1 MTWNINRKIS
11 SAFLAVIV
19 VVAIMSGFTYYEV
32 GQLNELHIQSA
43 KVNLE
48 KMALS
53 QGIAADI
60 ANEAVAMRR
69 FNFTGDSNDITIF
82 NGYRTQADEKLKRLD
97 AMLALESNK
106 AVVREIQK
114 EKTAYENIAAQSF
127 EAKKANDIAA
137 VGRYM
142 DEAGT
147 PFKASMAAAMK
158 MVGNVDDF
166 VKADQLVTNAKAT
179 SIQRTLL
186 IVNILVAII
195 ALGIGRYISRKLSRP
210 AQAVS
215 AAAAAIAAGDLSQ
228 ADIQVDSS
236 DEIGELGRSFNAMKG
251 NLRDVIR
258 TVASSAEH
266 VAASSEELTSSAEQS
281 ALASDQTAQAI
292 TAVAQSATSQL
303 QSIDQTSAVVQ
314 TLSAGLEEAA
324 ASVHEVNDQSIKA
337 SQAAANGALTVA
349 KTVEQMQQIEKTVAF
364 TAEMVGRLGES
375 SKEIGQIVDTISGIA
390 AQTNLLALNA
400 AIEAARA
407 GEQGRG
413 FAVVAEEVRHLAEQ
427 SQEAAKQITDLI
439 SNIQN
444 DTEQAVAS
452 MDNGTKEVKAGV
464 DAVHETGADFQRID
478 AIVQHVADQMREM
491 TAVIEHMA
499 EGSQQIVTAVA
510 EIDNLSKNV
519 ASESQHVAAV
529 TQEQSASA
537 QEISTSSQG
546 LADMAQEL
554 QLAVSRFRL

>member
-1 MTWNINRKIS
+1 MTWNINRKIT

-32 GQLNELHIQSA
+32 GQLNALHIQSS
-43 KVNLE
+43 NINME

-53 QGIAADI
+53 QGIAVDI

-82 NGYRTQADEKLKRLD
+82 HAYRKQADEKLKRLD
-97 AMLALESNK
+97 DMLALESNK
-106 AVVREIQK
+106 AVVREIQQ
-114 EKTAYENIAAQSF
+114 EKTVYEQIAAQSF
-127 EAKKANDIAA
+127 EAKKANDTVA
-137 VGRYM
+137 VSRYM
-142 DEAGT
+142 NEAGN
-147 PFKASMAAAMK
+147 PYKAAMAAALK
-158 MVGNVDDF
+158 MVDNVDDF
-166 VKADQLVTNAKAT
+166 VQADQLVTNAKAS
-179 SIQRTLL
+179 SIQKTLL
-186 IVNILVAII
+186 IVNVLVAII
-195 ALGIGRYISRKLSRP
+195 ALVIGRYISRKLSRP

-215 AAAAAIAAGDLSQ
+215 AAAAAIAAGDLSH
-228 ADIQVDSS
+228 ADIEVDTS
-236 DEIGELGRSFNAMKG
+236 DEIGELGRSFNTMKG
-251 NLRDVIR
+251 SLREVMR
-258 TVASSAEH
+258 TVAASAER
-266 VAASSEELTSSAEQS
+266 VAASSQELTSSAEQS

-303 QSIDQTSAVVQ
+303 QSIDQASAVVQ

-324 ASVHEVNDQSIKA
+324 ASIHEVSDQSVKA
-337 SQAAANGALTVA
+337 SQAAANGATRAA
-349 KTVEQMQQIEKTVAF
+349 KTVEQMRQIEKTVSF
-364 TAEMVGRLGES
+364 TAGMVGRLGES

-427 SQEAAKQITDLI
+427 SQEAAKQITVLI

-444 DTEQAVAS
+444 DTEQAVAA
-452 MDNGTKEVKAGV
+452 MDSGTREVKAGV
-464 DAVHETGADFQRID
+464 EAVNETGNDFQRID
-478 AIVQHVADQMREM
+478 GIVQHVAEQMKEM
-491 TAVIEHMA
+491 TVVIEHMA

-529 TQEQSASA
+529 TEEQSASA

-546 LADMAQEL
+546 LSDMAQAL
-554 QLAVSRFRL
+554 QQAVSRFRL